1 MMPEATAV
9 SEELVRLMKTWT
21 RTFGTALTL
30 ALFTGCTV
38 TVGNG
43 NGDDTDDIDFS
54 DKSEEPETTE
64 EDVVTTEEPETSSPP
79 ETTDDPATSSEQP
92 PMTSEPVPTTTGGET
107 SSSPDETTEPTF
119 NACEPDPEA
128 GSCNACVKT
137 YCEADWEQCCGD
149 ADCMAE
155 WTALY
160 SCMVDNPTED
170 PWYDFDTCAAS
181 VSTTGDA
188 LDLHPVVQ
196 YITACVNAEYMGE
209 PDGMHNEGDGT
220 CTLDCYNWDTLG
232 DP

>member
-1 MMPEATAV
+1 LVPKATTV
-9 SEELVRLMKTWT
+9 SEELVTLMKTWT

-38 TVGNG
+38 TVGSG
-43 NGDDTDDIDFS
+43 NGDDSDDIDFS
-54 DKSEEPETTE
+54 DKSEQPDTTE
-64 EDVVTTEEPETSSPP
+64 ETEDTTDRSETSSSSS
-79 ETTDDPATSSEQP
+79 PAES
-92 PMTSEPVPTTTGGET
+92 TSEPVETSTSEPVSSSTNET
-107 SSSPDETTEPTF
+107 SSDPGDTSEPTF
-119 NACEPDPEA
+119 NECNPDPVED
-128 GSCNACVKT
+128 SCNSCVKT

-149 ADCMAE
+149 PDCMAE

-160 SCMVDNPTED
+160 SCMVDSPTDD

-181 VSTTGDA
+181 VSSTGDA

-209 PDGMHNEGDGT
+209 PDDLHAEGDGT
-220 CTLDCYNWDTLG
+220 CTLDCYYLPTLG